1 MVSLLSLKG
10 NPVNVT
16 GEENIVNP
24 GFYMPNRLSV
34 AVGKALHK
42 LLDGKVCYLVD
53 PTFPPHPEVMD
64 YLTKKK
70 VHIEYFDFRNTTSRA
85 VREQI
90 LEQMHQGNSVV
101 FLPGMVSKPRGC
113 HADVPSPFL
122 STVGSLHISPV
133 PVFVGYYDDS
143 VRDLFRSEP
152 KAGYSEELSIL
163 PQLHPGPK
171 TGERLLAAWLQRSS
185 ELYSAQPLLRGSL
198 ATALVKAMKASPKSE
213 IIDGMTHTTLPF
225 FKVLGVSMT
234 VAKILKERGDKRV
247 GVILPPGPGGT
258 IATLS
263 CLLAGITPVLINYAS
278 SKAAFE
284 STVRQAGL
292 KTFIT
297 ARKFMQKLDTFP
309 WPPMDQLILVE
320 DLLKNLN
327 KKTLITNVLMA
338 KAAPAS
344 VICKMY
350 DTDARRNNDEA
361 VMLFTSGS
369 SGEPKGVVLTHRM
382 LLANVAQCANRI
394 PLKDEKFLASL
405 PIFHSFGLTVTMML
419 PLLTGYSFCAYPNPT
434 DARSLCDLCK
444 RYGLT
449 IVCATPTFA
458 RAMMRRA
465 DKETFAAVNLFIVGA
480 EKLQPDLERE
490 FKERTGVTLLEGYGL
505 TEASPVCSVNMP
517 DVPMLPGSAFYVPA
531 VIPRTI
537 GTPLPGIA
545 VRITDV
551 DDDTKEL
558 PLTEQGMI
566 WIKGANVFSGY
577 VGKSELNP
585 TLFKDGW
592 FKTGDIGRMDLNG
605 FITLGGRLSRFSKI
619 GGEMVPH
626 EAVEQALT
634 DIFQI
639 DPAAEGGVQIA
650 ITGVTDPQ
658 KGEAIVL
665 LSALDEHQ
673 RSSEEKEILQ
683 QIRTGLAER
692 QMPTLWAPKYVVPVE
707 AIPILPTGKLD
718 LRNCKLLAEEALS
731 SIL

>member
-10 NPVNVT
+10 NPVHVT
-16 GEENIVNP
+16 GEENIVSP
-24 GFYMPNRLSV
+24 GFYMPNRMSV

-53 PTFPPHPEVMD
+53 PTFPPHPEIME

-70 VHIEYFDFRNTTSRA
+70 VHIEYFDFRHTTSRA

-90 LEQMHQGNSVV
+90 LDQMHQGNSVV
-101 FLPGMVSKPRGC
+101 FLPGLVSKSRGC

-133 PVFVGYYDDS
+133 PVFVGYYDDT

-171 TGERLLAAWLQRSS
+171 TGERLLSAWLLRSS
-185 ELYSAQPLLRGSL
+185 EIYSAQPLLRGSL
-198 ATALVKAMKASPKSE
+198 TTALVKSMKANPKAE
-213 IIDGMTHTTLPF
+213 IIDGMTHSTLPF

-234 VAKILKERGDKRV
+234 VAKLLKERGDKRI

-258 IATLS
+258 IGTLS
-263 CLLAGITPVLINYAS
+263 CLLAGATPVLINYAS

-309 WPPMDQLILVE
+309 WPPQEQLIIVE
-320 DLLKNLN
+320 DLLKGLN
-327 KKTLITNVLMA
+327 KKALITNVLMA

-344 VICKMY
+344 VICKMF

-394 PLKDEKFLASL
+394 PLTDERFLASL

-458 RAMMRRA
+458 RAMLRRA
-465 DKETFAAVNLFIVGA
+465 DADTFKTAKYFIVGA
-480 EKLQPDLERE
+480 EKLPPDLEAE
-490 FKERTGVTLLEGYGL
+490 FKERCGVQLLEGYGL
-505 TEASPVCSVNMP
+505 TEAAPVCSVN
-517 DVPMLPGSAFYVPA
+517 VPNAEMIPGSAFYVPGH
-531 VIPRTI
+531 VSRTI
-537 GTPLPGIA
+537 GQPLPGIA
-545 VRITDV
+545 VKITDV
-551 DDDTKEL
+551 DDDSKEL

-566 WIKGANVFSGY
+566 WFKGANIFTGY
-577 VGKSELNP
+577 VGKADLNP
-585 TLFKDGW
+585 TIFKDGW

-626 EAVEQALT
+626 EGVEQALT
-634 DIFQI
+634 EILNI
-639 DPAAEGGVQIA
+639 DPTAEGGVQIA
-650 ITGVTDPQ
+650 IAGVSDPQ
-658 KGEAIVL
+658 KGEALVL

-673 RSSEEKEILQ
+673 RTSEEKQILQ
-683 QIRTGLAER
+683 SIRNAMNER
-692 QMPTLWAPKYVVPVE
+692 QIPTLWAPKYIVPVE

-718 LRNCKLLAEEALS
+718 LRSCKLLADEALA

>member
-10 NPVNVT
+10 NPVNIT

-24 GFYMPNRLSV
+24 GFYMPNRMSV
-34 AVGKALHK
+34 AVGKTLHK

-64 YLTKKK
+64 YLQKKK

-90 LEQMHQGNSVV
+90 LDQMHKGLSVV
-101 FLPGMVSKPRGC
+101 FLPGMVSKTRGC
-113 HADVPSPFL
+113 LADVPSPFL

-133 PVFVGYYDDS
+133 PVFVGYYTDT
-143 VRDLFRSEP
+143 VGDLFRSEP
-152 KAGYSEELSIL
+152 LSGYNEELSIL
-163 PQLHPGPK
+163 PQLHPGPR
-171 TGERLLAAWLQRSS
+171 TGERVLAAWMQRSA
-185 ELYSAQPLLRGSL
+185 EVFSAQPLLRGSL
-198 ATALVKAMKASPKSE
+198 TSTIVRAMKAAPKAE
-213 IIDGMTHTTLPF
+213 VIDGMTHSSLPF

-234 VAKILKERGDKRV
+234 VARIIKERGDKRV

-263 CLLAGITPVLINYAS
+263 CLLAGVTPVIINYAS

-292 KTFIT
+292 KTFVT

-309 WPPMDQLILVE
+309 WPPEEQLILVE
-320 DLLKNLN
+320 DLLKGLD
-327 KKTLITNVLMA
+327 KKTLIANVLMA
-338 KAAPAS
+338 KAAPAP
-344 VICKMY
+344 VICKMF

-369 SGEPKGVVLTHRM
+369 SGEPKGVVLSHRM
-382 LLANVAQCANRI
+382 VLANVAQCASR
-394 PLKDEKFLASL
+394 LTLGDEKFLASL

-434 DARSLCDLCK
+434 DARSLCELCE
-444 RYGLT
+444 RYKLT
-449 IVCATPTFA
+449 VVCATPTFA
-458 RAMMRRA
+458 RAMLRRA
-465 DKETFAAVNLFIVGA
+465 NEKTFEQVRYFVVGA

-490 FKERTGVTLLEGYGL
+490 FKERCGVTLLEGYGL
-505 TEASPVCSVNMP
+505 TEAAPVCAVNVP
-517 DVPMLPGSAFYVPA
+517 NAPMLPESAFYVPGHN
-531 VIPRTI
+531 PRTI
-537 GTPLPGIA
+537 GAPLPGIA

-566 WIKGANVFSGY
+566 WLKGANIFTGY
-577 VGKSELNP
+577 VGKAEMNP
-585 TLFKDGW
+585 SIFKDGW
-592 FKTGDIGRMDLNG
+592 FKTGDIGKMDLNG
-605 FITLGGRLSRFSKI
+605 FIALGGRLSRFSKI

-626 EAVEQALT
+626 EGVEQVLSE
-634 DIFQI
+634 IFNI

-650 ITGVTDPQ
+650 ISGVSDPQ
-658 KGEAIVL
+658 KGEALVL
-665 LSALDEHQ
+665 LSALPQHQ
-673 RSSEEKEILQ
+673 RNSEEKAILQ
-683 QIRTGLAER
+683 SIRTALGER
-692 QMPTLWAPKYVVPVE
+692 QMPTLWAPKYIVPVE
-707 AIPILPTGKLD
+707 AIPVLPTGKLD
-718 LRNCKLLAEEALS
+718 LRSCKLLAEEALVS
-731 SIL
+731 VL

>member
-10 NPVNVT
+10 NPVNIT
-16 GEENIVNP
+16 GEENIVSP
-24 GFYMPNRLSV
+24 GFYMPNRMSV

-53 PTFPPHPEVMD
+53 PTFPPHPEVME

-90 LEQMHQGNSVV
+90 LEQLHQGNSVV
-101 FLPGMVSKPRGC
+101 FLPGLISKTRGC
-113 HADVPSPFL
+113 LADVPSPFL

-133 PVFVGYYDDS
+133 PVFVGYYTDT
-143 VRDLFRSEP
+143 VGDLFRSEP
-152 KAGYSEELSIL
+152 LSGYNEELSIL
-163 PQLHPGPK
+163 PQLHPGPR
-171 TGERLLAAWLQRSS
+171 TGERLLAAWMQRST
-185 ELYSAQPLLRGSL
+185 EIFSAQPLLRGSL
-198 ATALVKAMKASPKSE
+198 TTAIVKAMKASPKAE
-213 IIDGMTHTTLPF
+213 VIDGMTHSALPF

-234 VAKILKERGDKRV
+234 VAKVIKERGDKRV

-263 CLLAGITPVLINYAS
+263 CLLAGVTPVIINYAS

-309 WPPMDQLILVE
+309 WPAEEQLILVE
-320 DLLKNLN
+320 DLLKSLD

-338 KAAPAS
+338 KAAPAGI
-344 VICKMY
+344 ICKMFE
-350 DTDARRNNDEA
+350 TDSRRNNDEA

-369 SGEPKGVVLTHRM
+369 SGEPKGVVLSHRM
-382 LLANVAQCANRI
+382 ILANVAQCASR
-394 PLKDEKFLASL
+394 LTLGEETFLASL

-419 PLLTGYSFCAYPNPT
+419 PLLTGYTFCAYPNPT
-434 DARSLCDLCK
+434 DARSLCELCE
-444 RYGLT
+444 RYKLT

-458 RAMMRRA
+458 RAMLRRA
-465 DKETFAAVNLFIVGA
+465 NENTFKHVKYFVVGA

-490 FKERTGVTLLEGYGL
+490 FQERCGVTLLEGYGL
-505 TEASPVCSVNMP
+505 TEAAPVCAVNIP
-517 DVPMLPGSAFYVPA
+517 NAPMMPGSAFYVPGHN
-531 VIPRTI
+531 PRTI

-566 WIKGANVFSGY
+566 WLKGANIFTGY
-577 VGKSELNP
+577 VGKADMNP
-585 TLFKDGW
+585 TIFKDGW

-626 EAVEQALT
+626 EGVEQVLT
-634 DIFQI
+634 EIFDI

-658 KGEAIVL
+658 KGEALVL
-665 LSALDEHQ
+665 LSALDAHQ

-683 QIRTGLAER
+683 GIRNALNER
-692 QMPTLWAPKYVVPVE
+692 QMPTLWAPKYIVPVE

-718 LRNCKLLAEEALS
+718 LRNCKLLAEEALA
-731 SIL
+731 

>member
-1 MVSLLSLKG
+1 MVNLLSLKG
-10 NPVNVT
+10 NPVHVT
-16 GEENIVNP
+16 GEENIVSP
-24 GFYMPNRLSV
+24 GFYMPNRMSV

-53 PTFPPHPEVMD
+53 PTFPPHPEIME

-70 VHIEYFDFRNTTSRA
+70 VHIEYFDFRHTTSRA

-90 LEQMHQGNSVV
+90 LDQMHQGNSVV
-101 FLPGMVSKPRGC
+101 FLPGLVSKPRGC

-133 PVFVGYYDDS
+133 PVFVGYYDDT

-171 TGERLLAAWLQRSS
+171 TGERLLSAWLQRSS
-185 ELYSAQPLLRGSL
+185 EIYSAQPLLRGSL
-198 ATALVKAMKASPKSE
+198 TTALVKSMKASPKAE
-213 IIDGMTHTTLPF
+213 IIDGLSHSALPF

-234 VAKILKERGDKRV
+234 VAKLLKERGDKRI

-263 CLLAGITPVLINYAS
+263 CLLAGATPVLINYAS

-309 WPPMDQLILVE
+309 WPPEDQLILVE
-320 DLLKNLN
+320 DLLKGLD
-327 KKTLITNVLMA
+327 KKALITNVLMA

-344 VICKMY
+344 VICKMF

-369 SGEPKGVVLTHRM
+369 SGEPKGVVLSHRM
-382 LLANVAQCANRI
+382 ILANVAQCANR
-394 PLKDEKFLASL
+394 LTLSNEKFLASL

-419 PLLTGYSFCAYPNPT
+419 PLLTGYSYCAYPNPT
-434 DARSLCDLCK
+434 DARNLCELCK

-449 IVCATPTFA
+449 VVCATPTFA
-458 RAMMRRA
+458 RAMLRRA
-465 DKETFAAVNLFIVGA
+465 DADTFKTAKYFIVGA
-480 EKLQPDLERE
+480 EKLPPDLEEE
-490 FKERTGVTLLEGYGL
+490 FKERCGVQLLEGYGL
-505 TEASPVCSVNMP
+505 TEAAPVCSVN
-517 DVPMLPGSAFYVPA
+517 VPNVEMLPESAFYVPGH
-531 VIPRTI
+531 ISRTI
-537 GTPLPGIA
+537 GQPLPGIA
-545 VRITDV
+545 VKITDV

-566 WIKGANVFSGY
+566 WFKGANIFTGY
-577 VGKSELNP
+577 VGKADLNP
-585 TLFKDGW
+585 TIFKDGW

-626 EAVEQALT
+626 EGVEQALT
-634 DIFQI
+634 EILNI
-639 DPAAEGGVQIA
+639 DPTAEGGVQIA
-650 ITGVTDPQ
+650 IAGVNDPQ
-658 KGEAIVL
+658 KGEALVL

-673 RSSEEKEILQ
+673 RTSEEKEILQ
-683 QIRTGLAER
+683 KIRAAMNER
-692 QMPTLWAPKYVVPVE
+692 QIPTLWAPKYIVPVE

-718 LRNCKLLAEEALS
+718 LRSCKLLAEEALA

>member
-1 MVSLLSLKG
+1 MVNLLSLKG
-10 NPVNVT
+10 NPVNIT

-24 GFYMPNRLSV
+24 GFYMPNRMSV

-53 PTFPPHPEVMD
+53 PTFPPHPDIME
-64 YLTKKK
+64 YLKKK
-70 VHIEYFDFRNTTSRA
+70 NVHIEYFDFRNTTSRA

-90 LEQMHQGNSVV
+90 LDQMHQGISVV
-101 FLPGMVSKPRGC
+101 FLPGQISKTRGC
-113 HADVPSPFL
+113 LADVPSPFL

-133 PVFVGYYDDS
+133 PVFVGYYTDT

-152 KAGYSEELSIL
+152 LSGYNEELSIL
-163 PQLHPGPK
+163 PQLHPGPQ
-171 TGERLLAAWLQRSS
+171 TGERVLAAWMQRST
-185 ELYSAQPLLRGSL
+185 EIFSAQPLLRGSL
-198 ATALVKAMKASPKSE
+198 TTAIVKAMKANSKAE
-213 IIDGMTHTTLPF
+213 VIDGMTHSTLPF

-234 VAKILKERGDKRV
+234 VSKIIKERGDKRV

-263 CLLAGITPVLINYAS
+263 CMLAGVTPVIINYAS

-292 KTFIT
+292 KTFVT

-309 WPPMDQLILVE
+309 WPPAEQLILVE
-320 DLLKNLN
+320 DLLKGLD

-338 KAAPAS
+338 KAAPAA

-350 DTDARRNNDEA
+350 ETDARRNNDEA

-369 SGEPKGVVLTHRM
+369 SGEPKGVVLSHRM
-382 LLANVAQCANRI
+382 VLANVAQCASR
-394 PLKDEKFLASL
+394 LTLGDEKFLASL

-434 DARSLCDLCK
+434 DARSLCELCE
-444 RYGLT
+444 RYKLS

-458 RAMMRRA
+458 RAMLRRA
-465 DKETFAAVNLFIVGA
+465 NKNTFKHVRYFVVGA
-480 EKLQPDLERE
+480 EKLQPDLEHE
-490 FKERTGVTLLEGYGL
+490 FQERCGVTLLEGYGL
-505 TEASPVCSVNMP
+505 TEAAPVCAVNIP
-517 DVPMLPGSAFYVPA
+517 NAPMLPGSAFYVPGHN
-531 VIPRTI
+531 PRTI
-537 GTPLPGIA
+537 GTPLPGVA
-545 VRITDV
+545 VRITDL

-566 WIKGANVFSGY
+566 WLKGANIFTGY
-577 VGKSELNP
+577 VGKADMNP
-585 TLFKDGW
+585 TIFKDGW
-592 FKTGDIGRMDLNG
+592 FKTGDIGKMDLNG

-626 EAVEQALT
+626 EGVEQVLT
-634 DIFQI
+634 EIFNI

-658 KGEAIVL
+658 KGEALVL
-665 LSALDEHQ
+665 LSALAAHQ
-673 RSSEEKEILQ
+673 RNSEEKEILQ
-683 QIRTGLAER
+683 SVRNALNER
-692 QMPTLWAPKYVVPVE
+692 KMPTLWAPKYIVPVE

-718 LRNCKLLAEEALS
+718 LRSCKLLAEEALA
-731 SIL
+731 